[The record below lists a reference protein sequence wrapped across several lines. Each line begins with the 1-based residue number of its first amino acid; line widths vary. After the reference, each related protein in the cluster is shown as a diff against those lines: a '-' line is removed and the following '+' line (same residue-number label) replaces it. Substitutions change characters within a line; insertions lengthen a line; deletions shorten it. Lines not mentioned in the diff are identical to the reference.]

1 FAFFIDCA
9 SSDIHSISL
18 HDALPIYNNELNK
31 RFQDI
36 KEYKYKL
43 VYLAPE
49 RLNTFSF
56 IDIIRQIDISM
67 IAIDEAHCISQW
79 GHDFRP
85 SYVEIP
91 RFINSIPNRPI
102 VAAYTAT
109 ATKEVVKEIKNLIGL
124 IDPIESIIGF
134 DRSNLFYEVAKI
146 SDKSSYI
153 IDFINKNYPD
163 QSGIIYCATRKSVES
178 LTDKLNDHGFKA
190 LGYHGG
196 MDSNTRQKNQD
207 AFIFDKVQII
217 VATN

>member
-1 FAFFIDCA
+1 MKDKEDSQNEMGVAATFINSTLD
-9 SSDIHSISL
+9 
-18 HDALPIYNNELNK
+18 NNELNK

-91 RFINSIPNRPI
+91 RFINSILNRPI

-109 ATKEVVKEIKNLIGL
+109 ATKEVVKE
-124 IDPIESIIGF
+124 
-134 DRSNLFYEVAKI
+134 
-146 SDKSSYI
+146 
-153 IDFINKNYPD
+153 
-163 QSGIIYCATRKSVES
+163 
-178 LTDKLNDHGFKA
+178 
-190 LGYHGG
+190 
-196 MDSNTRQKNQD
+196 
-207 AFIFDKVQII
+207 
-217 VATN
+217 